1 MNIKIKNW
9 ILNTN
14 ISIKLKY
21 QKRKIAIYTKLQID
35 FMKQQKNLQN
45 RYVKNLDQ
53 ENQKNQSKISKKTL
67 IDPKNQLKKE
77 EREKECD
84 LEM

>member
-1 MNIKIKNW
+1 
-9 ILNTN
+9 
-14 ISIKLKY
+14 
-21 QKRKIAIYTKLQID
+21 
-35 FMKQQKNLQN
+35 MKQQKNLQN

-67 IDPKNQLKKE
+67 IDPKKQLKKE